1 MFKVALGRPG
11 GAGAGMSRETGRAR
25 RAAAN
30 KLDMSHFPPSPPL
43 TPALSLSQPGPAPHS
58 DLTTQFSAAFPSK
71 ELVVN
76 VRVRMSRK
84 TAT

>member
-43 TPALSLSQPGPAPHS
+43 TPALSPSLSLSARASSTLGLNDAI
-58 DLTTQFSAAFPSK
+58 FSCISQQ
-71 ELVVN
+71 
-76 VRVRMSRK
+76 RVSCK
-84 TAT
+84 C